1 MIERIAK
8 RNSTRAL
15 QSLRQKIGERPDSLV
30 VRASHSHLQ
39 CQGSNSVLSKQTFH
53 FLLAEAFRRM
63 NLLSKASHGIKVS
76 LRSHVRTPDKAE
88 KKKKKEPGKKK
99 SFYPKI
105 CIGKLQ
111 TVSVVGSRGGQQ
123 KLHTLT
129 LLVEEHK
136 FEGRLTKASRPDAAG
151 RGPQVRRYYGG
162 RLQWRRTLGRAWM
175 QRDEVEAPQG

>member
-8 RNSTRAL
+8 RYSTRIL
-15 QSLRQKIGERPDSLV
+15 QSLRQKIRERPDSLV
-30 VRASHSHLQ
+30 VRASRFHLQ

-53 FLLAEAFRRM
+53 FLLAEAFRRI
-63 NLLSKASHGIKVS
+63 NWLSKASHGIKVS
-76 LRSHVRTPDKAE
+76 VRSHVRTPDKAE
-88 KKKKKEPGKKK
+88 KKKPGKKK

-111 TVSVVGSRGGQQ
+111 TVSVVGSRGDQQ

-129 LLVEEHK
+129 LLVEEHR

-162 RLQWRRTLGRAWM
+162 RLQWRRTLGGAWM
-175 QRDEVEAPQG
+175 QRDEVEEVEAPQG